1 MFADDMKIWSVIR
14 GPADEDR
21 QQMNLNRLEEWSNR
35 WLLRF
40 NVAKCS
46 ILRLGNTARSAS
58 TRGYFLGG
66 AALQEVEAQ
75 RDLGVLTTSSLKPSA
90 HCSRVANTAMS
101 VLNFGLEFVHT
112 VRLSFDESL
121 WFVGLSRGAIQVFS
135 NSAEKIDLVALLMPK
150 EETLPCTDIQCLL
163 AEPPGNVEK
172 VHIVLAVLNHDI
184 TPAVSCFATTSIN
197 TRISTK
203 SMAYPNETLLLSYI
217 QERMDGHVRRITALK
232 YHPRGVAS
240 QFYAHLFISGSW
252 DDSIQIWDDRYEHS
266 LWQYFGPHICG
277 NDALDIEPEANH
289 IITSSWRRD
298 NSILQVWLFNEEA
311 LMNFFET
318 GTKEPIRGSLSPA
331 ISRRNSDQHLTPLAE
346 IAQNQLEPP
355 TSGYVARWLG
365 TKFMLYGGSDENI
378 LKIIDKSTL
387 NTIASLSKFRRGV
400 VSAAFTLPQ
409 ATEAKQT
416 IRLAV
421 ATGCKVYIAVLDC
434 TFS

>member
-1 MFADDMKIWSVIR
+1 
-14 GPADEDR
+14 
-21 QQMNLNRLEEWSNR
+21 
-35 WLLRF
+35 
-40 NVAKCS
+40 
-46 ILRLGNTARSAS
+46 
-58 TRGYFLGG
+58 
-66 AALQEVEAQ
+66 
-75 RDLGVLTTSSLKPSA
+75 
-90 HCSRVANTAMS
+90 
-101 VLNFGLEFVHT
+101 
-112 VRLSFDESL
+112 
-121 WFVGLSRGAIQVFS
+121 
-135 NSAEKIDLVALLMPK
+135 MPK

-172 VHIVLAVLNHDI
+172 VHIVLAVYASGFVRIWQYMSKSGKKNLACEWRETKWRPDRCSGEISAEDGCEFNQILACSCSLDGQRFI
-184 TPAVSCFATTSIN
+184 TAGTDTSI
-197 TRISTK
+197 RVYEISSRK
-203 SMAYPNETLLLSYI
+203 LIGNCQSSYI